1 MSSTSAAAA
10 DSARIAPEATV
21 NRHPLVSSRG
31 HVYDSIEEP
40 YKPGD
45 TRAVMIDQLHRLAA
59 RPLETT

>member
-1 MSSTSAAAA
+1 M
-10 DSARIAPEATV
+10 

-31 HVYDSIEEP
+31 HVYESINEP